1 MARPDFSDLNSK
13 LAASLKA
20 CAAGD
25 RRAFQTIYT
34 LTAAKFAA
42 ILTNQLKD
50 AEAARD
56 VMQQAYLSIWR
67 NAAKFDPEKGGAF
80 TWMLVIMRNR
90 GLDRLRS
97 QARAPEM
104 DVIAETIE
112 DTGTLPEQGARQAHA
127 GRLLKAHLSKLPDH
141 VALSISLN
149 IVQGLSCREI
159 GHVLDVSPNTVK
171 GWVRRGLQ
179 KLRADLPVDRVDAVF

>member
-1 MARPDFSDLNSK
+1 MARPDFSDLNAK

-50 AEAARD
+50 PEAARD

-67 NAAKFDPEKGGAF
+67 NAAKFDAEKGGAF

-104 DVIAETIE
+104 DVIADTIE

-127 GRLLKAHLSKLPDH
+127 GRLLKSHLSKLPEH

>member
-20 CAAGD
+20 CGAGD

-50 AEAARD
+50 PEAARD

-90 GLDRLRS
+90 GLDKLRS
-97 QARAPEM
+97 RARTPEM
-104 DVIAETIE
+104 DVIADTVE
-112 DTGTLPEQGARQAHA
+112 DTGILPEQGARQAHA
-127 GRLLKAHLSKLPDH
+127 GRLLKTHLSKLPEH

-159 GHVLDVSPNTVK
+159 GQVLDVSPNTVK
-171 GWVRRGLQ
+171 GWVRRGLE
-179 KLRADLPVDRVDAVF
+179 KLRAELPVDRVDAVF

>member
-1 MARPDFSDLNSK
+1 MTRTDFANLNTK
-13 LAASLKA
+13 LTASLEA

-25 RRAFQTIYT
+25 RKAFQTIYT
-34 LTAAKFAA
+34 LTAPKFFA
-42 ILTNQLKD
+42 ILSNQLKD

-67 NAAKFDPEKGGAF
+67 NAGKFDPSKGGAF

-90 GLDRLRS
+90 GLDKLRS
-97 QARAPEM
+97 RARAPETE
-104 DVIAETIE
+104 VIDDAVV
-112 DTGTLPEQGARQAHA
+112 DTGVRPEQVARHAHA
-127 GRLLKAHLSKLPDH
+127 GRLIQSHLSKLPDH
-141 VALSISLN
+141 VSMAISLN

-159 GHVLDVSPNTVK
+159 GHILDVSPNTVK

-179 KLRADLPVDRVDAVF
+179 KLRAGMPVDRVDAII